1 MRELKLVRMFGALV
15 LLASAPVLGAVA
27 VYAQKSPTESTSPGS
42 PPPGAPKGALDS
54 PSAPGSGATET
65 PSAPAKKPGE
75 SASPGGITPMNPSM
89 TAPPAGGSTAG
100 KGAALDSK
108 PVPGLGVMTADGQKV
123 GEVTAVKSAADGK
136 VESIQVKTGG
146 MLGFGGRTV
155 NIPPTKFTVSGQNV
169 QLSMTSAEVSKL
181 PAVEAPQG

>member
-27 VYAQKSPTESTSPGS
+27 AYAQKSPTDTMSPGS
-42 PPPGAPKGALDS
+42 PTPGAPKGALD
-54 PSAPGSGATET
+54 APTSSGSGAAET
-65 PSAPAKKPGE
+65 PSAPAKMPGE
-75 SASPGGITPMNPSM
+75 PSSPGGITPMTPSM
-89 TAPPAGGSTAG
+89 TAPPVGAAPG
-100 KGAALDSK
+100 KGAALDVK
-108 PVPGLGVMTADGQKV
+108 PVLGLGVMTADGQKV
-123 GEVTAVKSAADGK
+123 GEVTAVKASADGK

-155 NIPPTKFTVSGQNV
+155 NIPPTKFTVAGQNV

-181 PAVEAPQG
+181 PTVEAPQG

>member
-27 VYAQKSPTESTSPGS
+27 VYAQKSPTEDGSSAGS
-42 PPPGAPKGALDS
+42 PAGSPKGAVDA
-54 PSAPGSGATET
+54 PSTPGSAAET
-65 PSAPAKKPGE
+65 PSAPGKKPGDT
-75 SASPGGITPMNPSM
+75 SVPGAITPMTPSM
-89 TAPPAGGSTAG
+89 TPPPAGGAPG
-100 KGAALDSK
+100 KGAALDAK

-123 GEVTAVKSAADGK
+123 GEVTAVKAAPDGK

-155 NIPPTKFTVSGQNV
+155 NIPPTKFTVAGQNV

-181 PAVEAPQG
+181 PAVDAPQG

>member
-27 VYAQKSPTESTSPGS
+27 VYAQKSPTEEQSSPGS
-42 PPPGAPKGALDS
+42 PAPGAPKGAVDQ
-54 PSAPGSGATET
+54 PSAPGGSATET
-65 PSAPAKKPGE
+65 PSAPGKKPGDVT
-75 SASPGGITPMNPSM
+75 SPGGITPMTPSM
-89 TAPPAGGSTAG
+89 TTPPAGGAPG
-100 KGAALDSK
+100 KGAALDAK

-123 GEVTAVKSAADGK
+123 GEVTAVKAAPDGK

-155 NIPPTKFTVSGQNV
+155 NIPPTKFTVAGQNV

-181 PAVEAPQG
+181 PAVETPQG

>member
-1 MRELKLVRMFGALV
+1 M
-15 LLASAPVLGAVA
+15 
-27 VYAQKSPTESTSPGS
+27 T
-42 PPPGAPKGALDS
+42 
-54 PSAPGSGATET
+54 
-65 PSAPAKKPGE
+65 
-75 SASPGGITPMNPSM
+75 PSM
-89 TAPPAGGSTAG
+89 TAPADPGAAPG
-100 KGAALDSK
+100 KGAALDAK

-123 GEVTAVKSAADGK
+123 GEVTAVKAAPDGK

-155 NIPPTKFTVSGQNV
+155 NIPPAKFTVAGQNV

>member
-1 MRELKLVRMFGALV
+1 MRDLKLVRMFGALV

-27 VYAQKSPTESTSPGS
+27 AYAQKSPTEEQSSPGA
-42 PPPGAPKGALDS
+42 PTPGAPKGAVDA
-54 PSAPGSGATET
+54 PSAPGGSATET
-65 PSAPAKKPGE
+65 PSAPGKKPGD
-75 SASPGGITPMNPSM
+75 SPGGITPMTPSM
-89 TAPPAGGSTAG
+89 TTPPAGGAPG
-100 KGAALDSK
+100 KGAALDAK

-123 GEVTAVKSAADGK
+123 GEVTAVKAAPDGK

-155 NIPPTKFTVSGQNV
+155 NIPPTKFTVAGQNV

>member
-1 MRELKLVRMFGALV
+1 MRDLKLVRMFGALV

-27 VYAQKSPTESTSPGS
+27 AYAQKSPTEESASPGS
-42 PPPGAPKGALDS
+42 PTPGAPKGAVDS
-54 PSAPGSGATET
+54 PSAPGGAATET
-65 PSAPAKKPGE
+65 PSAPGKKPGDT
-75 SASPGGITPMNPSM
+75 SSPGGITPMTPSM
-89 TAPPAGGSTAG
+89 TTPPAGGAPG
-100 KGAALDSK
+100 KGAALDAK

-123 GEVTAVKSAADGK
+123 GEVTAVKAAPDGK

-155 NIPPTKFTVSGQNV
+155 NIPPTKFTVAGQNV

>member
-1 MRELKLVRMFGALV
+1 MRDLKLVRMFGALV

-27 VYAQKSPTESTSPGS
+27 AYAQKTPTEGSTSGS
-42 PPPGAPKGALDS
+42 PGAPKGAVEQ
-54 PSAPGSGATET
+54 PSAPGGSATET
-65 PSAPAKKPGE
+65 PSGPGKKPGD
-75 SASPGGITPMNPSM
+75 AGVTPMTPSM
-89 TAPPAGGSTAG
+89 TTPPAGGAPG
-100 KGAALDSK
+100 KGAALDAK
-108 PVPGLGVMTADGQKV
+108 PVPGLGVLTADGQKV
-123 GEVTAVKSAADGK
+123 GEVTAVKAAPDGK

-155 NIPPTKFTVSGQNV
+155 NIPPTKFTVAGQNV

>member
-15 LLASAPVLGAVA
+15 LLASAPVIGAVA
-27 VYAQKSPTESTSPGS
+27 AYAQKSPTEESASPGS
-42 PPPGAPKGALDS
+42 PAGAPQGALDA
-54 PSAPGSGATET
+54 PSAPGASGTET
-65 PSAPAKKPGE
+65 PSAPARKPGDT
-75 SASPGGITPMNPSM
+75 GITPMTPSM
-89 TAPPAGGSTAG
+89 TTPPAGAPG
-100 KGAALDSK
+100 KGAALEAK
-108 PVPGLGVMTADGQKV
+108 PVPGLGVMTADGQRV
-123 GEVTAVKSAADGK
+123 GEVTAVKAAADGK

-155 NIPPTKFTVSGQNV
+155 NIPPNKFTVAGQNV

>member
-27 VYAQKSPTESTSPGS
+27 VYAQKSPTEEQSSPSS
-42 PPPGAPKGALDS
+42 PAPGAPKGAVDQ
-54 PSAPGSGATET
+54 PSAPGGSATET
-65 PSAPAKKPGE
+65 PSAPGKKPGDVT
-75 SASPGGITPMNPSM
+75 SPGGITPMTPSM
-89 TAPPAGGSTAG
+89 TTPPAGGAPG
-100 KGAALDSK
+100 KGAALDAK

-123 GEVTAVKSAADGK
+123 GEVTAVKAAPDGK

-155 NIPPTKFTVSGQNV
+155 NIPPTKFTVAGQNV

-181 PAVEAPQG
+181 PAVETPQG

>member
-1 MRELKLVRMFGALV
+1 MRDLKLVRMFGALV

-27 VYAQKSPTESTSPGS
+27 AYAQKSPTEESSS
-42 PPPGAPKGALDS
+42 PGAPKGAVDA
-54 PSAPGSGATET
+54 PSAPGGSATET
-65 PSAPAKKPGE
+65 PSAPGKKPGDT
-75 SASPGGITPMNPSM
+75 GITPMTPSM
-89 TAPPAGGSTAG
+89 TTPPASGAPG
-100 KGAALDSK
+100 KGAALDAK

-123 GEVTAVKSAADGK
+123 GEVTAVKASPDGK

-155 NIPPTKFTVSGQNV
+155 NIPPTKFTVAGQNV